1 MIMDELEKG
10 FPEFL
15 DTAIKENPLK
25 GEYFIPSVASD
36 LLHQGKAS
44 MEVLVSKD
52 QWYGVTYPED
62 KQGVMDALCA
72 MRKNGIYPEEF

>member
-1 MIMDELEKG
+1 MDELEKG
-10 FPEFL
+10 FPLFL
-15 DTAIKENPLK
+15 DKTLKENPLK

-36 LLHQGKAS
+36 LLTQGKAT

-62 KQGVMDALCA
+62 KQNVMDALQNF
-72 MRKNGIYPEEF
+72 KNQGIYPEEF